1 MGFIILKELLP
12 SLEGTP
18 EYNADFAYVHRCS
31 CIEDDETFLYDTLI
45 QAENKRNELLTD
57 VRYGGRRLIIKQI
70 D

>member
-18 EYNADFAYVHRCS
+18 EYNEDFAYVHKS
-31 CIEDDETFLYDTLI
+31 PLIDNDETFLYNTLI
-45 QAENKRNELLTD
+45 EAETKRDELLND
-57 VRYGGRRLIIKQI
+57 VRYEGRRLIIKQI

>member
-18 EYNADFAYVHRCS
+18 EYNENFAYIHRCS
-31 CIEDDETFLYDTLI
+31 CIDNDETFLYDTLSE
-45 QAENKRNELLTD
+45 AENKKDELLND
-57 VRYGGRRLIIKQI
+57 VRYEGRRLIIKQI